1 MINKSSLFWEISRKT
16 VHLSGLLIVVIYT
29 LLLNYFSEQLAI
41 LVLTAILLILLEIE
55 YIRIEHRPRIT
66 HVLSGLIR
74 SHEKNQLT
82 GSVFYVISCII
93 AFAAFDYWVAFVA
106 LFMMVFGDLVASLM
120 GKSFGKTR
128 IYKKKTWVG
137 TLSGFAANALVGILI
152 LPGMLI
158 LIIPMAITATLV
170 EMFTNKLDDNLTVPL
185 SAGFVG
191 QILVY
196 YFLLELPPVDF
207 TFLGLF

>member
-1 MINKSSLFWEISRKT
+1 MTTKSSLFWEILRKT

-41 LVLTAILLILLEIE
+41 LVLTALLLILLEVE
-55 YIRIEHRPRIT
+55 YIRIEHKPRIANMF
-66 HVLSGLIR
+66 SGLFR
-74 SHEKNQLT
+74 HHEKNQLT

-93 AFAAFDYWVAFVA
+93 AFAAFDYWIAVVA
-106 LFMMVFGDLVASLM
+106 LFMMVFGDLVASIM
-120 GKSFGKTR
+120 GKSFGKTKLF
-128 IYKKKTWVG
+128 KKKTWVG
-137 TLSGFAANALVGILI
+137 TLSGLAANLVVGVLI
-152 LPGMLI
+152 LSETAI

-191 QILVY
+191 QIIAY
-196 YFLLELPPVDF
+196 YFLIPLPPIDF